1 MSSTTIFNNDT
12 KNIFHND
19 VNAYFNNAY
28 NEDFNDNDDSEKSMA
43 RNWKS
48 RARANINKK
57 AS

>member
-28 NEDFNDNDDSEKSMA
+28 NEDFNNADDPEKSMA
-43 RNWKS
+43 RNLKS
-48 RARANINKK
+48 TARGNRNKE